1 MAHTCYKNIQCQK
14 CLRYT
19 VKTPEPPPARDK
31 LWNQAFLFFL
41 EPLLT
46 YIPLD
51 FPVYLQVNVNICVFI
66 ILVIHLFLAA
76 LGLCCRTQAFS
87 SCYERGLH
95 CACLR
100 GLLLEVTSLVSHGL

>member
-19 VKTPEPPPARDK
+19 VKTPEPLPARDK

-41 EPLLT
+41 LEPLIR

-51 FPVYLQVNVNICVFI
+51 FPVHLQVNVNICVFI
-66 ILVIHLFLAA
+66 ILVIHLFFYFWLRWAFVAA
-76 LGLCCRTQAFS
+76 HRL
-87 SCYERGLH
+87 
-95 CACLR
+95 
-100 GLLLEVTSLVSHGL
+100 SLVVMSWVYPVLVFVGFSLQ